1 MFHLQFLFHIL
12 DVFAEDLDAN
22 VVQVDLLNPKIPSG
36 GVLSENVTVGRGVLK
51 KGVLPHGPGV
61 ISRRLPFVPVQ
72 VVGELVQLLIPGVGA
87 PVDVVVEVRR

>member
-51 KGVLPHGPGV
+51 KGVLPHGPRV

-72 VVGELVQLLIPGVGA
+72 VVGELVQLLIPGIEA
-87 PVDVVVEVRR
+87 PVDVVVEVRG